1 MKAYKMNHH
10 NYIKTIKSSKAIIH
24 IEILWTI
31 AERFYRRYHK
41 LLDMDLL
48 CDEVIEKLEED

>member
-1 MKAYKMNHH
+1 MRTYKLKHH
-10 NYIKTIKSSKAIIH
+10 NHIKTMKSSKAIIH
-24 IEILWTI
+24 IDILWTI

-48 CDEVIEKLEED
+48 CDEVVEKSEEN